1 MDFAT
6 RAIHVGQDAD
16 PTTGATI
23 VPIYATSTYTQT
35 AVGENKGFDY
45 SRTVNPTRSA
55 LEAQLAALED
65 ARFASAFASG
75 MAATS
80 AVTNLLSAGDHVI
93 VTEDLY
99 GGTYRLFSRVLTR
112 YGLTFTYV
120 DMTDL
125 ERVREAMQPNTKMLW
140 IETPTNPLL
149 RLIDIAA
156 VVGLKRA
163 GQIVAVDNTFATP
176 YFQSPLALGADVV
189 VHSTTKYIGGH
200 SDVVGGVA
208 ITNDAAIAE
217 TIKFH
222 QNAVGGV
229 PGPFDAFLTSRGAK
243 TLAVRMRE
251 HERNAHAVA
260 NFLEGRDDVSTVAY
274 PGLTSHPQ
282 HELAK
287 RQMRGFG
294 GMVSFTLRG
303 PESRALEM
311 AKRTKLFSLAESLGG
326 VESLITHPARMT
338 HGTIP
343 KEDRERRGVTDGL
356 LRLSVGLE
364 SERDLIEDLRQA
376 LDATAHLAGT
386 NGASGTVAPNGS
398 QTTTSS
404 VDRIPATQNAG
415 APTT

>member
-6 RAIHVGQDAD
+6 RAIHVGQDPD

-23 VPIYATSTYTQT
+23 VPIYATSTYTQE
-35 AVGENKGFDY
+35 AAGKHKGFDY
-45 SRTVNPTRSA
+45 SRTVNPTRVA
-55 LEAQLAALED
+55 LEKQLASLED

-80 AVTNLLSAGDHVI
+80 AVMNLLSSGDHVI

-99 GGTYRLFSRVLTR
+99 GGTYRLFSRVLVR
-112 YGLTFTYV
+112 YGLEFSYV
-120 DMTDL
+120 DMTDPAA
-125 ERVREAMQPNTKMLW
+125 VRAAIKPNTKMFW

-156 VVGLKRA
+156 
-163 GQIVAVDNTFATP
+163 IVALKPCGTLVTVDNTFATP
-176 YFQSPLALGADVV
+176 YFQSPLALGAEIV

-208 ITNDAAIAE
+208 ITDDASIAE
-217 TIKFH
+217 TIAFH

-260 NFLEGRDDVSTVAY
+260 AFLEERDDVARVFY
-274 PGLTSHPQ
+274 PGLLSHPQ

-303 PESRALEM
+303 PESRALET
-311 AKRTKLFSLAESLGG
+311 AKHTRLFSLAESLGG

-338 HGTIP
+338 HGSIP
-343 KEDRERRGVTDGL
+343 KEDRERRGVGDGL

-364 SERDLIEDLRQA
+364 AARDLIADLRRA
-376 LDATAHLAGT
+376 LDATITLAGIAGT
-386 NGASGTVAPNGS
+386 SNGAGDASHPE
-398 QTTTSS
+398 
-404 VDRIPATQNAG
+404 RIPATQSEG
-415 APTT
+415 APTS

>member
-6 RAIHVGQDAD
+6 RAIHAGQDAD

-23 VPIYATSTYTQT
+23 VPIYATSTYTQP
-35 AVGENKGFDY
+35 AVGEHRGFDY
-45 SRTVNPTRSA
+45 SRTVNPTRVA
-55 LEAQLAALED
+55 LETQLAALEE
-65 ARFASAFASG
+65 ARYGSAFASG

-80 AVTNLLSAGDHVI
+80 ATLNLLAAGDHVV
-93 VTEDLY
+93 VTDDLY
-99 GGTYRLFSRVLTR
+99 GGTYRLFSKVLVR
-112 YGLTFTYV
+112 YGLEFTYV

-125 ERVREAMQPNTKMLW
+125 DAVRAAIRPNTKLFW

-149 RLIDIAA
+149 RLVDIAGVA
-156 VVGLKRA
+156 ALKTP
-163 GQIVAVDNTFATP
+163 GQVVAVDNTFASP

-208 ITNDAAIAE
+208 LTNDAAIAE
-217 TIKFH
+217 SIKFH

-229 PGPFDAFLTSRGAK
+229 PGPFDAFLTMRGAK

-260 NFLEGRDDVSTVAY
+260 TFLEERDDVARVFY
-274 PGLTSHPQ
+274 PGLPSHPQ
-282 HELAK
+282 HALAQ

-303 PESRALEM
+303 PESRALEV

-338 HGTIP
+338 HGSIP
-343 KEDRERRGVTDGL
+343 KDERERRGVTDGL

-364 SERDLIEDLRQA
+364 SARDLIADLRQA
-376 LDATAHLAGT
+376 LDATRALAGV
-386 NGASGTVAPNGS
+386 GANDAGIGDPPNP
-398 QTTTSS
+398 
-404 VDRIPATQNAG
+404 DRIPATQSEG
-415 APTT
+415 APTY